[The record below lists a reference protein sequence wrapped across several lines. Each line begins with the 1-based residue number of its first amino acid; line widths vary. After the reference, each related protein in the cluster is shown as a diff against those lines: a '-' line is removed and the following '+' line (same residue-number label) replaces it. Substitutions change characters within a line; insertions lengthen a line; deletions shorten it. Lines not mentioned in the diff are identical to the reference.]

1 MVAPQEKVMR
11 HSDTSFG
18 ATTEGKEVVEAFK
31 DHVAGKNILITGVLT
46 EGLGAELAKT
56 LLPYKPALLIL
67 ASAKVTDVGNLI
79 VNLRTLQANESDTAI
94 VPLHLDL
101 SSFES
106 VRKAAG
112 ELTVYLS
119 QRRDAAKLDV
129 LFNNASPEGIR
140 AYSRALDGYE
150 TLMGVVH
157 LGHFL
162 LTGLLRSSLAPAARV
177 VNLSST
183 HQREAEVKISDP
195 VSRPGEAAGPDGR
208 HERAVSAPILFTKGL
223 ARRGFVSFAVYPG
236 PRGSATGANASPPV
250 APDFLAERFG
260 LGWKSFQQA
269 VATHLVAGF
278 QPGLEKT
285 HNGALLS
292 DCQVEETGAWA
303 ESEMTVN
310 GFWEWSEERVGQ
322 QFP

>member
-11 HSDTSFG
+11 HSETSFG
-18 ATTEGKEVVEAFK
+18 ATTEGKDVAEAFK

-46 EGLGAELAKT
+46 KGLGAELAKT

-67 ASAKVTDVGNLI
+67 ASASVTDVGNLI

-106 VRKAAG
+106 VRKTAG

-119 QRRDAAKLDV
+119 QRRDAAKIDV

-140 AYSRALDGYE
+140 GYSRALDGYE
-150 TLMGVVH
+150 IMMGVGY

-183 HQREAEVKISDP
+183 HHRKAEVKISDP
-195 VSRPGEAAGPDGR
+195 WFRPGEADSPDER
-208 HERAVSAPILFTKGL
+208 HERAVLAPILFTKGL
-223 ARRGFVSFAVYPG
+223 ARHGFVSFAVHLG
-236 PRGSATGANASPPV
+236 PRSSATGAKSSPPV
-250 APDFLAERFG
+250 EPDLLAERFG

-269 VATHLVAGF
+269 VATYLVAAF
-278 QPGLEKT
+278 QPGLEET

-310 GFWEWSEERVGQ
+310 SFWELSEEIVGQ